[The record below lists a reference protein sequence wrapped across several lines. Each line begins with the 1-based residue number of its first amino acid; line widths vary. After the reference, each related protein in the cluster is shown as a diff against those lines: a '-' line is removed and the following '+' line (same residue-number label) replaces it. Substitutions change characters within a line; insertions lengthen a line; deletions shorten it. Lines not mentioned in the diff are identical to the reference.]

1 MNFRRIFFSKFFSIR
16 QQIKLLKML
25 AEFEQVEETQKEI
38 DQLNIDEDDQNKYIR
53 QIKNR
58 KKLDTLPV
66 AFTSSSHPEKILMEP
81 KSISQIEATGQTT
94 LGSVVVE
101 SKQKKCGP
109 SVLLEFKF
117 HSNWGSQE
125 HIGLTE
131 VCIIIL
137 LYCGELNYL

>member
-1 MNFRRIFFSKFFSIR
+1 MFVYR

-38 DQLNIDEDDQNKYIR
+38 DQLNISKDDQNKYIR
-53 QIKNR
+53 QKKNR
-58 KKLDTLPV
+58 RKLDTLPV
-66 AFTSSSHPEKILMEP
+66 AFTFSSDPEKILTEP
-81 KSISQIEATGQTT
+81 KSSSKIEAIEQTA
-94 LGSVVVE
+94 LGCVVVE
-101 SKQKKCGP
+101 SKHKKCGP

-131 VCIIIL
+131 VCIFIFSLKFYYIL
-137 LYCGELNYL
+137 